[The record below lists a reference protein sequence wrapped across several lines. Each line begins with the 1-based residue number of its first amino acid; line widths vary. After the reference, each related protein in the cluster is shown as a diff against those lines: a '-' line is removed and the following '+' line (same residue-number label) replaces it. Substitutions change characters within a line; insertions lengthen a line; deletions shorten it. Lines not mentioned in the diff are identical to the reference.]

1 MAHSIITCV
10 LTGGVPTLRSTL
22 DGCDLEVLAGPDTI
36 ATMSAPIAAHLPAES
51 ATPLSAP
58 VFRVQSLSVSAGKRS
73 VLRAVNLEIQA
84 RQVFGIIGPSG
95 AGKSTL
101 LRCLNRMIDLTPNLQ
116 VEGDVQFHSQSIR
129 AAGTDVDAL
138 RARIG
143 MLFQQPVVFP
153 KSIYENV
160 IFGVR
165 HLGQV
170 KKADWPDTAER
181 ALREAALWNEV
192 KDRRHEPAM
201 RLSVGQQQRLCLA
214 RALAVNPDVILMD
227 EPTSALDPK
236 STESIEELIPQLK
249 SRRTVVLVTHNL
261 AQARRVTDWVT
272 CLGMRDGAGEAL
284 ESAGCNQIF
293 SQPQCREVAEYLGRK
308 SRE

>member
-1 MAHSIITCV
+1 MDKEIRASISGSRRVDEARTASAV
-10 LTGGVPTLRSTL
+10 QNQVRDSLPRLLQSESTL
-22 DGCDLEVLAGPDTI
+22 LAT
-36 ATMSAPIAAHLPAES
+36 
-51 ATPLSAP
+51 
-58 VFRVQSLSVSAGKRS
+58 RSLSVFSGAIRL
-73 VLRAVNLEIQA
+73 LREVNLDIQP
-84 RQVFGIIGPSG
+84 RQIFGIIGPSG

-101 LRCLNRMIDLTPNLQ
+101 LRCLNRMIDLTPNLR
-116 VEGDVQFHSQSIR
+116 VEGEVNFRGQSIR
-129 AAGTDVDAL
+129 VPGTDVDAL

-170 KKADWPDTAER
+170 RRHDWPETAER

-192 KDRRHEPAM
+192 KDRLREPAL

-214 RALAVNPDVILMD
+214 RTLAVNPEVILMD

-236 STESIEELIPQLK
+236 STEAIEELILQLK
-249 SRRTVVLVTHNL
+249 TQRTVVLVTHNL
-261 AQARRVTDWVT
+261 AQARRVTDWLV
-272 CLGMRDGAGEAL
+272 CLCVREGAGEAV
-284 ESAGCNQIF
+284 ESACCDAMF
-293 SQPQCREVAEYLGRK
+293 SNPQCQEVAEYLGR
-308 SRE
+308 SAE